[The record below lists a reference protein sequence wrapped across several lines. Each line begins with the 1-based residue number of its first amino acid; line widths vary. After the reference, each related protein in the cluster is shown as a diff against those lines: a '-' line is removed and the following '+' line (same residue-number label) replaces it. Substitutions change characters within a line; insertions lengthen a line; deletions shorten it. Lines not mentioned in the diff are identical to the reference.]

1 MGLWVGGCGGWGGGG
16 GGYGGDGKERHDCE
30 FAGGVEN
37 GGRDGLDGNLLDG
50 SGRVVGWLVGGVRWW
65 GGSAW
70 VDGWGKLDEGETERR
85 SKKVA
90 KTHDFRCIVVDVG

>member
-1 MGLWVGGCGGWGGGG
+1 MVVGGMGVMGRSATIVSLLGESKMEDAMVWMEICWMEVGG
-16 GGYGGDGKERHDCE
+16 
-30 FAGGVEN
+30 
-37 GGRDGLDGNLLDG
+37 L
-50 SGRVVGWLVGGVRWW
+50 SVGWLVGCVGG